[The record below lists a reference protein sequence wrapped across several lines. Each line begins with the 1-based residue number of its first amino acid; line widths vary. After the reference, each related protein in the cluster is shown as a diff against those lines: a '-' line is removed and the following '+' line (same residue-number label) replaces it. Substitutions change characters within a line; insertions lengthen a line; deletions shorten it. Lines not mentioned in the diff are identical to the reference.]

1 MKKLLI
7 ATGNKGKF
15 KEFCNYLNSADLKCM
30 SISGYSLIEPEE
42 NGTSF
47 TENAYIKAKYYNQHT
62 NLPALADDSGL
73 AIDQLGGSP
82 GIFSARWA
90 GPNKDF
96 KYAINKIANKLTKE
110 KINFDS
116 VTGSFICALCYYQD
130 NNNIVKVSG
139 SVKGKIIIPAR
150 GNNGFGYD
158 PIFIPDGQSLTF
170 AEMNDNQKAKYS
182 HRIQA
187 LTKIR
192 EYL

>member
-1 MKKLLI
+1 MI

-15 KEFCNYLNSADLKCM
+15 KEFCNFLDSADLKCI
-30 SISGYSLIEPEE
+30 SISGYSIIEPEE

-47 TENAYIKAKYYNQHT
+47 VENAYIKARYYHQHT

-73 AIDQLGGSP
+73 AIDQLGGNP

-96 KYAINKIANKLTKE
+96 KHAIKKIANNLKKE
-110 KINFDS
+110 NINFDS

-130 NNNIVKVSG
+130 KNNIFQVSG
-139 SVKGKIIIPAR
+139 TVKGKIIIPAR

-158 PIFIPDGQSLTF
+158 PIFIPVGQNLTF
-170 AEMNDNQKAKYS
+170 AEMNETQKQKYS
-182 HRIQA
+182 HRTQA
-187 LTKIR
+187 LTKMK